1 MSYLEQAIASRG
13 LRRRGGHHPA
23 PPSIPH
29 KGGGD
34 PGGEVLEL
42 MRKFVAGQ
50 AEFRAELSGWQREF
64 EMKMDLLQ
72 AGG

>member
-13 LRRRGGHHPA
+13 LRRRGLHHRDQ
-23 PPSIPH
+23 PSSQLI
-29 KGGGD
+29 GGGA